1 MRALLVDDSTLIRA
15 RLRAL
20 LALAGQEQ
28 GIFEAGDVPSAI
40 RQIEEIRPNLVV
52 LDLRLPGGSGLDVL
66 GYLRNTAPSPLVI
79 VLTNYATQ
87 VNRKRCL
94 EGGAHHFFDKTKEYA
109 KAIEVIKARL
119 ASTAC
124 APGAAGG

>member
-1 MRALLVDDSTLIRA
+1 MRALLVDDSPLIRA

-52 LDLRLPGGSGLDVL
+52 LDLRLPGGSGFDVL
-66 GYLRNTAPSPLVI
+66 GYLRNTASSPLVI

-87 VNRKRCL
+87 VNRKRCP
-94 EGGAHHFFDKTKEYA
+94 EDGAHHFFDKTKEYA

-119 ASTAC
+119 ASTTC